1 MSLELAAIVHRY
13 EVVRAAVFAGYS
25 ALAPGVVMAG
35 TVLANAL
42 EADLDGFE
50 ASLDMRLA

>member
-42 EADLDGFE
+42 EADLGGFE